1 MLFEWRLIN
10 DLINYPILSSI
21 LTVFT
26 SGWQE
31 VRKLQVFRAQCDVFK
46 RQLQELQVKV
56 VDETKRADKAAF
68 EAKRSTDKLTTLQR
82 EKDVSFYA
90 YDWHWA

>member
-1 MLFEWRLIN
+1 M
-10 DLINYPILSSI
+10 
-21 LTVFT
+21 
-26 SGWQE
+26 
-31 VRKLQVFRAQCDVFK
+31 RKLQVFRAQCDVFK

-82 EKDVSFYA
+82 EKDVSFWRLRLALSVASIKKNASQTLSAVQGRDINLYR
-90 YDWHWA
+90 